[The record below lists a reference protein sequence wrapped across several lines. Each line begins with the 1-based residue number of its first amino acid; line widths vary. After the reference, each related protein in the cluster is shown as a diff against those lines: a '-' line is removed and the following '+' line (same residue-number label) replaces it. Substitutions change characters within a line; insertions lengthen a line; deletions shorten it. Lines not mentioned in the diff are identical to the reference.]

1 MAPRPAAGPLADRHR
16 IGYTPRAQGGP
27 LIERRATYFSI
38 DIECSGTVPA
48 LYDMLSLGAVVVG
61 PGPDQHLQIGAS
73 IYLELRPEAPR
84 VDPGAMKVNGL
95 DLDHLRAHGLPLR
108 DGLLQLSVW
117 VKEHTAPGTKPVFV
131 GHNAPFD
138 WSFVAYSYHAHDLP
152 NPFGYKA
159 LDTKALATGRLGIHW
174 FDSGKERLDAML
186 GIASE
191 DLSQKHNAL
200 YDARY
205 QADILLKLLER

>member
-1 MAPRPAAGPLADRHR
+1 M
-16 IGYTPRAQGGP
+16 
-27 LIERRATYFSI
+27 IERRATYFSI

-61 PGPDQHLQIGAS
+61 PGADGELRIGET
-73 IYLELRPEAPR
+73 IYLEFKPEAPR

-95 DLDHLRAHGLPLR
+95 DLEHLRANGVPLKAGLERLTA
-108 DGLLQLSVW
+108 W
-117 VKEHTAPGTKPVFV
+117 VKANTAPGTKPVFV

-138 WSFVAYSYHAHDLP
+138 WSFVAYAYHANDLA

-159 LDTKALATGRLGIHW
+159 LDTKALATGRLNIHW
-174 FDSGKERLDAML
+174 FDSGKENLDALL
-186 GIASE
+186 GIAAE
-191 DLSQKHNAL
+191 DMAQKHNAL

-205 QADILLKLLER
+205 QADILIKLLER